1 MVLNNKTIDDGFHK
15 DAYKEFG
22 KNNKNIFQKA
32 KNLFNLR
39 AKNYKKLLFEREH
52 LKPEET
58 IAEKVKLKK
67 QRLNEIK
74 AK

>member
-1 MVLNNKTIDDGFHK
+1 MNNKTIDDGFHK
-15 DAYKEFG
+15 DAHKEFG

-39 AKNYKKLLFEREH
+39 VKNYKKLLFEREH
-52 LKPEET
+52 LKPEES

-67 QRLNEIK
+67 RRLNEIK

>member
-1 MVLNNKTIDDGFHK
+1 M
-15 DAYKEFG
+15 
-22 KNNKNIFQKA
+22 
-32 KNLFNLR
+32 
-39 AKNYKKLLFEREH
+39 LFEREH